1 MPKKPAETIGKRIQ
15 DVCDRARPI
24 LVECE
29 GDPHL
34 LALAFQSAV
43 IAFVVRGNSA
53 MAKSWRKDAA
63 IIRHALKAMG
73 RHGQHILDKLGTQA
87 TLEISPE
94 AALAAVVMALRDVV
108 TDLDRPVGILR
119 ERRDAA
125 FLRLLGTEF
134 RKRGLRR
141 PSARLL
147 RELHIVVTGEP
158 FNGDD
163 SALLHAFR

>member
-1 MPKKPAETIGKRIQ
+1 MPEKPAETIGKRIQ
-15 DVCDRARPI
+15 DVCDRARHI

-29 GDPHL
+29 GDLQL
-34 LALAFQSAV
+34 LSVAFQSAV

-53 MAKSWRKDAA
+53 MVKSWHKDAA

-73 RHGQHILDKLGTQA
+73 RHGEHILDKLGTQA

-141 PSARLL
+141 PPARRL
-147 RELHIVVTGEP
+147 RELHIAATGEP
-158 FNGDD
+158 FMGDD
-163 SALLHAFR
+163 PAVVHTFG